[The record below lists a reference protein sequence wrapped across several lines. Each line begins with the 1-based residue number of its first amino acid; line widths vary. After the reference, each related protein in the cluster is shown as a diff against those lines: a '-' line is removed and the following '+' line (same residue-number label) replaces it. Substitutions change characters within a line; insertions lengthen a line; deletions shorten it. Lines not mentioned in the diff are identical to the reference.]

1 MTQQLDDRLLDAH
14 ARIDPGPAPD
24 GTRTRLD
31 ALIADAND
39 NGRDVA
45 APGWWRLAPIAL
57 AGAGL
62 AAAGLLMIALLPGSD
77 GPAGPESARAACAP
91 PGPAARC
98 GEALRD
104 VARAFQTPG
113 TGDVLYRRGSWS
125 VTTFTVTAN
134 PAGRPNE
141 ITLAAARQ
149 PFTAQRTGTE
159 EQWIAPDGSGR
170 TAHTDPGSATL
181 PTAADR
187 AAWEAA
193 GRPDLEAV
201 IPKPRTERPL
211 VSDFPVGTA
220 NELLLGANG
229 LNRSLAQQGAPLA
242 DVPRTATALSTWL
255 RQKAWERRIRRSD
268 DCSASLDD
276 CTDAQRRLVQDTVI
290 SDIETLLGYP
300 DTPPELR
307 ASLVAVLTDQD
318 GARSLGIIRDPEQR
332 EVAAVQLGNGR
343 HDGDGANVIAFDPAT
358 GELRGIAT
366 DSGTAIRWQRL
377 NEIVS
382 AHVTT
387 VGDRP

>member
-1 MTQQLDDRLLDAH
+1 MTQQLEDRLRDAH

-24 GTRTRLD
+24 STLTRLD

-39 NGRDVA
+39 DGRDVA
-45 APGWWRLAPIAL
+45 APRRRRLAPIVL

-62 AAAGLLMIALLPGSD
+62 AAAGLLLVALLPGSD

-104 VARAFQTPG
+104 VAGAFRTPG
-113 TGDVLYRRGSWS
+113 TGDVLYRRGSSS
-125 VTTFTVTAN
+125 VATFTVTAN
-134 PAGRPNE
+134 PTGRPNG

-149 PFTAQRTGTE
+149 PFTAQRRGTE

-170 TAHTDPGSATL
+170 TAHTDPGPATL
-181 PTAADR
+181 PIAADR
-187 AAWEAA
+187 DAWEAA
-193 GRPDLEAV
+193 GRPDLETL

-211 VSDFPVGTA
+211 VSDFPAGTA

-229 LNRSLAQQGAPLA
+229 LNQSLTQQGDPLK

-255 RQKAWERRIRRSD
+255 QQKARERRIQPSD
-268 DCSASLDD
+268 GCFASLDD
-276 CTDAQRRLVQDTVI
+276 CTDAQRRLVLDTVV

-300 DTPPELR
+300 GTPSKLR
-307 ASLVAVLTDQD
+307 ASLIAVLTNQD
-318 GARSLGIIRDPEQR
+318 GARSLGIIRDPERR
-332 EVAAVQLGNGR
+332 EVAAIHLGAGR
-343 HDGDGANVIAFDPAT
+343 RDGDGANVIAFDPST

-366 DSGTAIRWQRL
+366 DSGTEIRWQRL
-377 NEIVS
+377 TDIAS
-382 AHVTT
+382 AHVTN